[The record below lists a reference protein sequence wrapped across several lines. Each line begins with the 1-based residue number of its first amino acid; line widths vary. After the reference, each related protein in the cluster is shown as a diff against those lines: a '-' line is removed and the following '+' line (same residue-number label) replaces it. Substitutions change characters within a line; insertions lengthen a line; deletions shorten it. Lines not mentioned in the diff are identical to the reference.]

1 LERPTFYQTSSHTDT
16 GPLKGN
22 MILLSRRKMKCGY
35 LPSLLLLA
43 ILMSGC
49 GAADIPGFDQENAY
63 RFLEKQCDFGP
74 RVPGSDSHRQC
85 KEYLLQTFRLYTD
98 RVTTQDFMFSFSP
111 PQTTTTASNIIANF
125 QPDMGKRILLCA
137 HWDSRPWADADPEP
151 ANRNQPVMGA
161 NDGASGV
168 AVLLEI
174 ARVLH
179 QIKPPIGVD
188 ILLFDAEDAGRHDK
202 ERSFAQGSAAFAR
215 AMDRAYRP
223 QYGILLD
230 MIGDADLTIQKE
242 ANSVHN
248 APQVV
253 EMVWNKAAELGI
265 PAFTADVG
273 YAVFDDHIPLLEV
286 GIRCI
291 DLIDFDYP
299 YWHTTHDT
307 PDKCSA
313 ESLGQV
319 GRLLLALI
327 YGQ

>member
-1 LERPTFYQTSSHTDT
+1 MRCRSLLPF
-16 GPLKGN
+16 PL
-22 MILLSRRKMKCGY
+22 MAILL
-35 LPSLLLLA
+35 
-43 ILMSGC
+43 SGC
-49 GAADIPGFDQENAY
+49 GAVDIPAFDQENAY

-74 RVPGSDSHRQC
+74 RVPGSDGHKQC
-85 KEYLLQTFRLYTD
+85 KEYLLQTLRLYAD
-98 RVTTQDFMFSFSP
+98 QVTTQDFMFSFSP

-137 HWDSRPWADADPEP
+137 HWDTRPWADADPEP
-151 ANRNQPVMGA
+151 ANWNRPVMGA

-174 ARVLH
+174 ARILK
-179 QIKPPIGVD
+179 QTKPAIGVD
-188 ILLFDAEDAGRHDK
+188 ILFFDAEDAGHHDQEK
-202 ERSFAQGSAAFAR
+202 SFAQGSAAFAR
-215 AMDRAYRP
+215 QMDRAYRP

-230 MIGDADLTIQKE
+230 MIGDTDLTIQKE
-242 ANSVHN
+242 VNSVRN

-265 PAFTADVG
+265 SSFKTDIG

-286 GIRCI
+286 GIPCI

-299 YWHTTHDT
+299 YWHTTQDT

-313 ESLGQV
+313 ASLGKV
-319 GRLLLALI
+319 GRVLLALI

>member
-1 LERPTFYQTSSHTDT
+1 MIQFCKSKTSCRSF
-16 GPLKGN
+16 
-22 MILLSRRKMKCGY
+22 
-35 LPSLLLLA
+35 LPLLLVA
-43 ILMSGC
+43 ILVSGC
-49 GAADIPGFDQENAY
+49 SSADIPDFDRENAY
-63 RFLEKQCDFGP
+63 RFLVKQCDFGP
-74 RVPGSDSHRQC
+74 RVPGSDGHRQC
-85 KEYLLQTFRLYTD
+85 KEYLLQTLRLYAD
-98 RVTTQDFMFSFSP
+98 EVTTQDFMFSFSP
-111 PQTTTTASNIIANF
+111 PQTTTTATNIIANF

-137 HWDSRPWADADPEP
+137 HWDTRPWADADPDP
-151 ANRNQPVMGA
+151 ANRDQPVLGA

-174 ARVLH
+174 ARILK
-179 QIKPPIGVD
+179 QAKPAIGVD
-188 ILLFDAEDAGRHDK
+188 ILFFDAEDAGRHDK
-202 ERSFAQGSAAFAR
+202 ERSFAQGSATFAR

-230 MIGDADLTIQKE
+230 MIGDADLTIRKE
-242 ANSVHN
+242 ANSVHY

-265 PAFTADVG
+265 SSFTPDIG

-286 GIRCI
+286 GIPCI
-291 DLIDFDYP
+291 DIIDFDYP
-299 YWHTTHDT
+299 YWHTLRDT

-319 GRLLLALI
+319 GRVLLALI